1 MTTKV
6 PLSWPILFSTRA
18 SNSCWTRDVE
28 MQIRHAKRVKRHQC
42 AWQNGHN
49 SLKYTRSG
57 LLAFLASIMGRPF
70 AGPPQGA
77 QQDLGQS
84 LFFSIS
90 NLIAW
95 MHGVFEYLSSDCGP
109 WELLDRALLPS
120 HFARSRSHDW
130 PHSTLPSYING
141 PAFGEPSLW
150 ICFNL
155 LCKEA
160 LHGLKGTV
168 NSTNREAATWWFPA
182 NMDGEL
188 VLVGTAK
195 ARPFRNVWM
204 LEAWRNQEDINIRNI
219 LKQRTIQ

>member
-150 ICFNL
+150 ICFNFFAKKL
-155 LCKEA
+155 FMDWKEPSILPTGKQQLGDFQPTWMANWSWWA
-160 LHGLKGTV
+160 LPKPDLFAMFGCW
-168 NSTNREAATWWFPA
+168 RP
-182 NMDGEL
+182 GE
-188 VLVGTAK
+188 TK
-195 ARPFRNVWM
+195 R
-204 LEAWRNQEDINIRNI
+204 I
-219 LKQRTIQ
+219 